1 MACVLHG
8 YVWHG
13 VWHTRCV
20 HKRCAQRRQRIRISP
35 PPAPSFPAD
44 PPPMSVALL
53 VLPDFLLVALGWLLY
68 RHLRYTR
75 DFFAGLEKLVYYVL
89 LPALLIRAI
98 LSTPLTFAAASELLA
113 ATALVMAAG
122 LALAWAARF
131 IIKSDAVTLASGSQC
146 AYRFNTYL
154 GLALAASLAGPSGQA
169 VMAVI
174 LGFGVPLGN
183 VAAVCSL
190 ARERGGVCAE
200 LARNPLLVSTL
211 AALAGNFAGL
221 TLPVPVD
228 IVLARLGSAAL
239 ALGILCVGAGLIWRG
254 GRRAAPLLAWL
265 LAVKLLALPALALA
279 VGHALGLAPLARNM
293 LFLFATLPAASSA
306 YILTVRMGGDA
317 PTVAQLISLGTVL
330 SAVTIPLWLLW
341 LG

>member
-1 MACVLHG
+1 
-8 YVWHG
+8 
-13 VWHTRCV
+13 
-20 HKRCAQRRQRIRISP
+20 
-35 PPAPSFPAD
+35 
-44 PPPMSVALL
+44 MSVALL

-75 DFFAGLEKLVYYVL
+75 EFFAGVEKLVYYVL
-89 LPALLIRAI
+89 LPALLIRSI
-98 LSTPLTFAAASELLA
+98 LRTPLTFTAASELLA

-131 IIKSDAVTLASGSQC
+131 VLKSDAVTLASGSQC

-169 VMAVI
+169 VMAVL

-183 VAAVCSL
+183 VAAVCAL
-190 ARERGGVCAE
+190 ARQRGKVFVE

-228 IVLARLGSAAL
+228 IVLERLGSAAL
-239 ALGILCVGAGLIWRG
+239 ALGILCVGAGLIWTG
-254 GRRAAPLLAWL
+254 GRRAAPLMTWL
-265 LAVKLLALPALALA
+265 LAVKLLALPPLALLVGHVLSLDALA
-279 VGHALGLAPLARNM
+279 RDM
-293 LFLFATLPAASSA
+293 LFLFATLPTASSA

-317 PTVAQLISLGTVL
+317 HAVAQLISLGTVL
-330 SAVTIPLWLLW
+330 SAVTIPLWLMW

>member
-1 MACVLHG
+1 
-8 YVWHG
+8 
-13 VWHTRCV
+13 
-20 HKRCAQRRQRIRISP
+20 
-35 PPAPSFPAD
+35 
-44 PPPMSVALL
+44 MSVALL

-68 RHLRYTR
+68 RHLHYTR
-75 DFFAGLEKLVYYVL
+75 EFFAGVEKLVYYVL
-89 LPALLIRAI
+89 LPALLIRSI
-98 LSTPLTFAAASELLA
+98 LRTPLTLTAASELLA

-122 LALAWAARF
+122 LALAWVARF
-131 IIKSDAVTLASGSQC
+131 VLKSDAVTLASGSQC

-169 VMAVI
+169 VMAVL

-190 ARERGGVCAE
+190 ARQRGNVLTE

-228 IVLARLGSAAL
+228 IVLDRLGSAAL
-239 ALGILCVGAGLIWRG
+239 ALGILCVGAGLIWTG
-254 GRRAAPLLAWL
+254 GRRAAPLMTWL
-265 LAVKLLALPALALA
+265 LTVKLLALPPLALLVGHVLSLDALA
-279 VGHALGLAPLARNM
+279 RDM
-293 LFLFATLPAASSA
+293 LFLFATLPTASSA

-317 PTVAQLISLGTVL
+317 HAVAQLISLGTVA
-330 SAVTIPLWLLW
+330 SAVTIPLWLMW
-341 LG
+341 Y

>member
-1 MACVLHG
+1 
-8 YVWHG
+8 
-13 VWHTRCV
+13 
-20 HKRCAQRRQRIRISP
+20 
-35 PPAPSFPAD
+35 
-44 PPPMSVALL
+44 MSVALL

-89 LPALLIRAI
+89 LPALLIRSI
-98 LSTPLTFAAASELLA
+98 LRTPLTLAAAGELLA

-122 LALAWAARF
+122 LALAWIASPLLRAPPT
-131 IIKSDAVTLASGSQC
+131 TLASASQC

-169 VMAVI
+169 VMAVL

-190 ARERGGVCAE
+190 ARQRGNVLGE
-200 LARNPLLVSTL
+200 LARNPLLVSTV
-211 AALAGNFAGL
+211 AALVGNFAGV

-228 IVLARLGSAAL
+228 IVLERLGSAAL
-239 ALGILCVGAGLIWRG
+239 ALGILCVGAGLIWSG
-254 GRRAAPLLAWL
+254 GRRAAPLITWL
-265 LAVKLLALPALALA
+265 LAVKLLALPPLALA
-279 VGHALGLAPLARNM
+279 IGHLLALDPLARDM
-293 LFLFATLPAASSA
+293 LFLFATLPTASSA

-317 PTVAQLISLGTVL
+317 PVVAQLISLGTVC
-330 SAVTIPLWLLW
+330 SALTIPLWLMW
-341 LG
+341 Y